1 MHVFHGDQQRIIR
14 EINDNAFNQDRQNE
28 LRDELNNIQRLGRE
42 HLEIAAAA
50 PPTPE
55 NSEEANEGKDS
66 PLPPKAPKPSR
77 KQSRTQHCIEYS
89 RRLDMAAG
97 NEPSPEHS
105 ENENASDNSDVRR
118 AIDELNEEANRT
130 AIYMSSSPSIS
141 TQFQTPRPRYQFIQD
156 PTTSDFAEGSSI
168 AGYDSRN
175 SAVVNAPSGINT
187 EIDE

>member
-1 MHVFHGDQQRIIR
+1 MLER
-14 EINDNAFNQDRQNE
+14 
-28 LRDELNNIQRLGRE
+28 NN
-42 HLEIAAAA
+42 
-50 PPTPE
+50 T
-55 NSEEANEGKDS
+55 SVY
-66 PLPPKAPKPSR
+66 LPVKPSR
-77 KQSRTQHCIEYS
+77 KQSRTQHRIEYS

-156 PTTSDFAEGSSI
+156 PTTSDQKVLEKVLCLI
-168 AGYDSRN
+168 QHQWN
-175 SAVVNAPSGINT
+175 I
-187 EIDE
+187 